1 MSTSPPDMNDCS
13 FNYNSRRNKGP
24 FQGTIQDYNTWQKTS
39 NLWSRFEIGIYLSIC
54 VALFTVFVYECMF
67 ITTTK
72 VETEEVNTTNSF
84 FLSSFLY
91 NQVSIIICLFYLLYI
106 GLFRQWSSVHN
117 FKAIPHQ
124 FLFFAC
130 LVTLVL
136 CVLVSTSRMI
146 DRVQNKETGMFKF
159 LCVLFSIEIF
169 VLVGFIFTTIYKL
182 LFGKLTLESYKYRPW
197 RFIMKKNLYES
208 NHYIVKKFSLLSML
222 ALSFL
227 CLMTAFGIICFTVL
241 NDVKFDDFYAD
252 ICILIPILS
261 SLCGFFAV
269 GVTIK
274 RLFDLSFDLSSS
286 SSTSL
291 VVATGVAT
299 GEGPSHTVNNIN

>member
-1 MSTSPPDMNDCS
+1 MNDCS

-39 NLWSRFEIGIYLSIC
+39 NFWSIFEIGIYVSIC
-54 VALFTVFVYECMF
+54 VALVIVFIYECMF

-72 VETEEVNTTNSF
+72 VETEEVNRTNSF

-136 CVLVSTSRMI
+136 CLFMSTSRMI
-146 DRVQNKETGMFKF
+146 DMVQNKETGMFKF
-159 LCVLFSIEIF
+159 LCVLFSIEMIVLFCLVVIF
-169 VLVGFIFTTIYKL
+169 PILKL
-182 LFGKLTLESYKYRPW
+182 WWSRNLTPKSYINLESHQYRPW
-197 RFIMKKNLYES
+197 QFIMKKNLYES
-208 NHYIVKKFSLLSML
+208 NHYILKKFSLLSML

-241 NDVKFDDFYAD
+241 NDVKFDDFYEV

-261 SLCGFFAV
+261 SLGGFVAV
-269 GVTIK
+269 CITISK
-274 RLFDLSFDLSSS
+274 LFKLSEKISFEKIGNRFSRS
-286 SSTSL
+286 SSTP
-291 VVATGVAT
+291 VTTG
-299 GEGPSHTVNNIN
+299 GGMPSHD